1 MEENK
6 NRIIYASLGAMLISS
21 LIFIF
26 ALSITYSVVPL
37 IATYFISLMLL
48 LSSFFALYKNY
59 KNNKQAIIMYLII
72 LNTFLVILFTYS
84 FVMRL

>member
-37 IATYFISLMLL
+37 IANYFISLMLL

>member
-37 IATYFISLMLL
+37 IANYFISLMLL

-59 KNNKQAIIMYLII
+59 KYNKQAIIMYLII